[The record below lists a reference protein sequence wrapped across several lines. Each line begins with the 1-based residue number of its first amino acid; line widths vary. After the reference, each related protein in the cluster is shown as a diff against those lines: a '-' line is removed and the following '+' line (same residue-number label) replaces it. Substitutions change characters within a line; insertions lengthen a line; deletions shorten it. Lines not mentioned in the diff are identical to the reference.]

1 MNNTLIDKLSR
12 LKLEETSLKR
22 NLDKRLSVSERTKTF
37 NRLKEVLKQQE
48 MIKFKLKLQ
57 KEMEN
62 EKFRKEI

>member
-22 NLDKRLSVSERTKTF
+22 NLDKRLSVNERTKTF

-62 EKFRKEI
+62 DKFRKEI